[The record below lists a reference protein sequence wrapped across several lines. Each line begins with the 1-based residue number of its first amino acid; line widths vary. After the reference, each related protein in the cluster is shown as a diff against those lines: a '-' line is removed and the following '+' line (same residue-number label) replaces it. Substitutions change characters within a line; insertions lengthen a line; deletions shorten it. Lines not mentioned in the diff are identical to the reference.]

1 MTATAAGPGNAD
13 DSGGNGDGGSDAPP
27 LPGSRDAPAERVR
40 LERQRKHGARS
51 SNRYDSAGCPSAVYA
66 LAPLAI
72 SQIGGSQSLRR
83 TGECDARTYRWHRRV
98 RQRAKHPPPCQV
110 ASPGPAGRP
119 LSPPACELTCAARAH
134 GLVYM
139 LLHRQAAHPHCGAAA
154 AAASAWGLGMGLVKR
169 TTLADAV
176 TLMTGW
182 HGGGYKAHRPARA
195 LSEEVMEVRIVRRLG
210 ERDAVGDEPRRPRCP
225 WTNRISPF
233 PRPRLICDAHMGWH
247 GQQNDGKK
255 DANRAPSFTFL
266 RSRTW

>member
-13 DSGGNGDGGSDAPP
+13 DSGGNGDGGSDDPP

-51 SNRYDSAGCPSAVYA
+51 SNRYDSAGWPSAVYA
-66 LAPLAI
+66 LAPLAV

-83 TGECDARTYRWHRRV
+83 TGECDARTYRRHWRV

-154 AAASAWGLGMGLVKR
+154 AAASAWGPGMGLGSVLR
-169 TTLADAV
+169 WR
-176 TLMTGW
+176 M
-182 HGGGYKAHRPARA
+182 
-195 LSEEVMEVRIVRRLG
+195 
-210 ERDAVGDEPRRPRCP
+210 
-225 WTNRISPF
+225 
-233 PRPRLICDAHMGWH
+233 
-247 GQQNDGKK
+247 
-255 DANRAPSFTFL
+255 PSH
-266 RSRTW
+266 